1 MSMKPVPRLL
11 GPIAELGALA
21 LFSSQALRLFV
32 RRGVDWRQVVDQMY
46 AVGVRS
52 ISTTTV
58 TGLFVGAIMAV
69 QINLELRDFGAQGAL
84 GGLAT
89 SVTIRTVGPVLIA
102 FILSGKVGAYTSAE
116 LGTMRVTD
124 QMDALRCLG
133 TDPVQYLILP
143 RLIAVVLSSFCLL
156 IVGLMMT
163 IAGGVLVS
171 ALQLSINPTNYTEA
185 IPRFVTGFSVW
196 LGVVKSFCFGTV
208 IAVLACYRGYTA
220 TGGAVGVGRTVKAT
234 AVQTLVAIIVI
245 DYLLTLAA
253 GVLLGAFS

>member
-1 MSMKPVPRLL
+1 VRK
-11 GPIAELGALA
+11 GIQELGAILLFTGEALA
-21 LFSSQALRLFV
+21 VFF
-32 RRGVDWRQVVDQMY
+32 RRGVNWHDVVDQMY

-52 ISTTTV
+52 LSTTTV

-124 QMDALRCLG
+124 QVDAIRCLG
-133 TDPVQYLILP
+133 TDPIEYLIVP
-143 RLIAVVLSSFCLL
+143 RLVAVVLSSFLLL

-163 IAGGVLVS
+163 IAGGMIV
-171 ALQLSINPTNYTEA
+171 AGLQLSINPTNYTDA
-185 IPRFVTGFSVW
+185 IPRFVTGGSVL
-196 LGVVKSFCFGTV
+196 LGVVKSFCFGTL

-220 TGGAVGVGRTVKAT
+220 SGGAVGVGRTVKST
-234 AVQTLVAIIVI
+234 AVQTLVAIIVA
-245 DYLLTLAA
+245 DYLLTIFA
-253 GVLLGAFS
+253 GVAVDWGQR